1 MSFFSRSSAPVS
13 TIAGT
18 ESRPCHS
25 NSTGVASTGNP
36 LHLFNSP
43 AYYHP
48 NSSSPP
54 PSSSSAQSY
63 SGIVPTTSSTSPF
76 VASAIPH
83 RNTKQPLQMSTE
95 SDTDP
100 DTSPSARD
108 ILNDSSF
115 GRSGSASA
123 ALFHTLSGRVQH
135 LMSRVGGG
143 NSINGR
149 LQQYIQNLQSPD
161 PDVKLTTL
169 NELCSFLVMSNEDT
183 LPGFQFRALYP
194 PLRDCLADEN

>member
-1 MSFFSRSSAPVS
+1 RSSAPVS

-63 SGIVPTTSSTSPF
+63 
-76 VASAIPH
+76 
-83 RNTKQPLQMSTE
+83 
-95 SDTDP
+95 
-100 DTSPSARD
+100 
-108 ILNDSSF
+108 
-115 GRSGSASA
+115 
-123 ALFHTLSGRVQH
+123 
-135 LMSRVGGG
+135 
-143 NSINGR
+143 
-149 LQQYIQNLQSPD
+149 
-161 PDVKLTTL
+161 
-169 NELCSFLVMSNEDT
+169 
-183 LPGFQFRALYP
+183 
-194 PLRDCLADEN
+194 